1 MSSLPPTSYMMKTRG
16 SPFYRFITIV
26 LPVVFTYIILDTLDA
41 NAFTKEIIFKQTL
54 GSPGNIY
61 LSVVSC
67 VVSNGS
73 STWV

>member
-41 NAFTKEIIFKQTL
+41 NAFTKEIIFSKL
-54 GSPGNIY
+54 LEVPEIY